1 VKSSYLEVCMKR
13 AWVAKV
19 VAGILA
25 LSVPAIAGS
34 RSDGFP
40 DGGKLVYGEY
50 GRPATLDPITSN
62 DMVGLRLTELL
73 FNGLVSFS
81 PKNDVTSDLAERWTV
96 SPDNRVYTFTLRSDV
111 KWQSKGGVGD
121 RSVTADDVVG
131 TLEVIRNPRTLT
143 PLKAPYELVADVRK
157 IDAQTV
163 EITLK
168 RPIVNALGRLSFKV
182 VPPFALKRPDSL
194 TRDDPFVQS
203 PTGTGPFQL
212 NEVTDE
218 GDVVMD
224 ANPAYYKG
232 RPHLDRLV
240 LKPFADRNVL
250 TQALL
255 FNAADMVVEVNP
267 RDIPQIQG
275 DKRFNLNPYN
285 ALSYT
290 FFGHNAK
297 NPHLAKK
304 EVRQAIAYAINRQEM
319 LDSFYS
325 GRGTLISGPF
335 APGSWAYNLD
345 VKPIPFNVGRAK
357 ELLAQAG
364 YKPGPDGYLAGD
376 EGKPLQFT
384 LKIPIEKENET
395 IKRVVLAVQNYLKN
409 VGIKLNLEFREWQAW
424 KQDVFVDHD
433 FDLVIA
439 NWAFDDSADIS
450 TLFHSGETGA
460 WRNNFVSYSN
470 PEVDALIVEAKT
482 TLDREKQ
489 RTINQRLHAL
499 LAEEQ
504 PYTFLWTLTN
514 YAAVHKKVRHVELHP
529 FKFFTFADT
538 WYISKKEQ

>member
-1 VKSSYLEVCMKR
+1 MKR
-13 AWVAKV
+13 AVVGVV
-19 VAGILA
+19 VAATLA
-25 LSVPAIAGS
+25 LSSPVRAGS
-34 RSDGFP
+34 RTDGFP

-81 PKNDVTSDLAERWTV
+81 PKNEVVPDLAEKWTV
-96 SPDNRVYTFTLRSDV
+96 SPDNRVYTFTLRNDV
-111 KWQSKGGVGD
+111 KWHAKAGLAD
-121 RSVTADDVVG
+121 RTVAADDVVG
-131 TLEVIRNPRTLT
+131 TLSVIRHPRTLT
-143 PLKAPYELVADVRK
+143 PLKAPYELVAEARK
-157 IDAQTV
+157 LDPQTL

-182 VPPFALKRPDSL
+182 VPSFALKNPEFLS
-194 TRDDPFVQS
+194 RDDPFAQNPV
-203 PTGTGPFQL
+203 GTGPFQL
-212 NEVTDE
+212 AQVTDE
-218 GDVVMD
+218 GDVVME
-224 ANPAYYKG
+224 ANALYYKG
-232 RPHLDRLV
+232 RPHLDRVV

-255 FNAADMVVEVNP
+255 FNSADMVVEVNS
-267 RDIPQIQG
+267 RDIAQIQG
-275 DKRFNLNPYN
+275 DKRFNLYPYN

-290 FFGHNAK
+290 FFGHNFR
-297 NPHLAKK
+297 NPHLAKRD
-304 EVRQAIAYAINRQEM
+304 VRQAIAYATNRQEM
-319 LDSFYS
+319 LDSFYA

-345 VKPIPFNVGRAK
+345 VKPVPFNLARAK
-357 ELLAQAG
+357 ELLGQAG
-364 YKPGPDGYLAGD
+364 YAKLGSDGYLAAED
-376 EGKPLQFT
+376 GKPLQFG

-395 IKRVVLAVQNYLKN
+395 IKRVALAFQNYMKQ
-409 VGIKLNLEFREWQAW
+409 VGIKINLEFREWQAW

-433 FDLVIA
+433 FDMVIA

-450 TLFHSGETGA
+450 TLFHSGETSA
-460 WRNNFVSYSN
+460 WRNNFVGYSS
-470 PEVDALIVEAKT
+470 PEIDALIVEAKT

-529 FKFFTFADT
+529 FKLFTFADT
-538 WYISKKEQ
+538 WYIPKKEQ